1 MAFFIRFSPMKRYGK
16 TVWKTAPFF
25 RLLPALIAGILLQYY
40 CNLSPMVPCVIIPL
54 AAGILGCI
62 RLLTVYN
69 RYRLNWLNG
78 MAVYLL
84 VSCAGM
90 TVVYNSD
97 ITHRSNWIGNQY
109 HQKKMI
115 LVSVE
120 EPLIEKKKSFK
131 ALAKLRFV
139 KPGTSDLNGGWRTA
153 SGYVLLYFRKDSGM
167 VLPDYGSQL
176 VINKPLQA
184 IVNRNDKDAFDY
196 QRYCAFQGIYHQVL
210 LQQGDYRI
218 VLPANKSRFATA
230 LITAQQFVV
239 TTLQKKITGD
249 KEAGIAAA
257 LLIGYKNGLDKDL
270 LQAYSNTGVVHVIA
284 ISGMHLG
291 MIYGLLVALLRPLR
305 NGKAGRWIKPL
316 VILAVLWGFSFLAGA
331 VPSILRSAVMFSF
344 IVVGEAMGK
353 RTNIYNTLAA
363 SAFCLLLYNPY
374 YLWDVGFQLSYTA
387 VLSIIIFMKPVYKCL
402 YFKNKLLGAAWQ
414 LNAVTLSA
422 QILTFPLLLYYFHQF
437 PNLFLFTNFFVV
449 PLSGFIL
456 YGCLLL
462 LGVAEIP
469 VLGTLIGKGISW
481 LIMQMNGLIGR
492 TDSVPFSVTGN
503 MQITLLQC
511 LLLYGCIGC
520 FGWWLLQ
527 KQVRGLLAGMGSL
540 ALFLLI
546 RCIRLAQ

>member
-449 PLSGFIL
+449 PMSGFIL

>member
-40 CNLSPMVPCVIIPL
+40 CNPSLMVPSVIILL

-90 TVVYNSD
+90 IVVYNSD

-109 HQKKMI
+109 HQRTMI

-139 KPGTSDLNGGWRTA
+139 NPVTSDLNGGWRTA

-167 VLPDYGSQL
+167 FLPDYGSQL
-176 VINKPLQA
+176 VINKPLQT

-196 QRYCAFQGIYHQVL
+196 QRYCAFQGIYHQAL

-218 VLPANKSRFATA
+218 VPPANRSRFATA

-305 NGKAGRWIKPL
+305 NRKAGSWIKPL

-402 YFKNKLLGAAWQ
+402 YFKNKLLGVVWQ

-462 LGVAEIP
+462 LGMAKIP

-503 MQITLLQC
+503 MQISLLQC
-511 LLLYGCIGC
+511 LLLYGCISC

-546 RCIRLAQ
+546 RCIGLAQ

>member
-1 MAFFIRFSPMKRYGK
+1 MKRYGK
-16 TVWKTAPFF
+16 TVWKAAPFF

-40 CNLSPMVPCVIIPL
+40 CNPLLMVPCVIIPL
-54 AAGILGCI
+54 AAGILGWL
-62 RLLTVYN
+62 RLLSMYN

-78 MAVYLL
+78 IAVYLL

-90 TVVYNSD
+90 AVVYNSD
-97 ITHRSNWIGNQY
+97 ITHRSNWIGHQH
-109 HQKKMI
+109 HQKTMI

-120 EPLIEKKKSFK
+120 EPLTEKKKSFK
-131 ALAKLRFV
+131 ALAKIRFV
-139 KPGTSDLNGGWRTA
+139 KPGAPDLNGEWRTA
-153 SGYVLLYFRKDSGM
+153 SGYVLLYFRKDSGII
-167 VLPDYGSQL
+167 LPDYGSQL

-270 LQAYSNTGVVHVIA
+270 LQAYSNTGVVHIIA

-305 NGKAGRWIKPL
+305 NRKGGRWIKPL

-374 YLWDVGFQLSYTA
+374 YLWDTGFQLSYTA
-387 VLSIIIFMKPVYKCL
+387 VLSIVIFMNPVYKCL
-402 YFKNKLLGAAWQ
+402 YFKNKLLSIAWQ

-456 YGCLLL
+456 YGCLVL

-469 VLGTLIGKGISW
+469 VLGALTGKDISW

-492 TDSVPFSVTGN
+492 TDSMPFSVTGG
-503 MQITLLQC
+503 MQITCMQC

-540 ALFLLI
+540 VLFLLI
-546 RCIRLAQ
+546 RCIGLAQ

>member
-16 TVWKTAPFF
+16 IVWKTAPFF

-40 CNLSPMVPCVIIPL
+40 CNPSLMVLCVIIPL
-54 AAGILGCI
+54 AAGILGWL
-62 RLLTVYN
+62 RLRSVYN

-78 MAVYLL
+78 IAVYLL

-90 TVVYNSD
+90 TVVYNND

-109 HQKKMI
+109 HQKTMI

-139 KPGTSDLNGGWRTA
+139 KPVTPGLNGEWRTA
-153 SGYVLLYFRKDSGM
+153 SGYLLLYFRKDSGM

-218 VLPANKSRFATA
+218 VPPANKSRFATA

-239 TTLQKKITGD
+239 TTLQNKITGD

-270 LQAYSNTGVVHVIA
+270 LQAYSNTGVVHIIA

-305 NGKAGRWIKPL
+305 NRKGGRWIKPL

-374 YLWDVGFQLSYTA
+374 YLWDAGFQLSYTA
-387 VLSIIIFMKPVYKCL
+387 VLSIVIFMKPVYKCL
-402 YFKNKLLGAAWQ
+402 YFKNKLLGIAWQ

-456 YGCLLL
+456 YGCLAL

-469 VLGTLIGKGISW
+469 VLGTLTGKGISW

-503 MQITLLQC
+503 IQITFLQC

-546 RCIRLAQ
+546 RCIGLAQ

>member
-40 CNLSPMVPCVIIPL
+40 CNPSLMVPGIIIPL
-54 AAGILGCI
+54 AAGILGCT
-62 RLLTVYN
+62 RLLAVYN

-90 TVVYNSD
+90 TVTYNSD
-97 ITHRSNWIGNQY
+97 ITHRSSWIGNQY
-109 HQKKMI
+109 HQKAMI
-115 LVSVE
+115 LVSIE

-139 KPGTSDLNGGWRTA
+139 QPGAPDANGEWRTA
-153 SGYVLLYFRKDSGM
+153 SGHVLLYFRKDSGM
-167 VLPDYGSQL
+167 VLPGYGSQL

-218 VLPANKSRFATA
+218 VSPANKSRFTTA
-230 LITAQQFVV
+230 LINAQQFVV
-239 TTLQKKITGD
+239 RTLQKKITGN

-305 NGKAGRWIKPL
+305 NRKGSRWIKPL

-331 VPSILRSAVMFSF
+331 APSILRSAVMFSF

-353 RTNIYNTLAA
+353 RTNVYNTLAA

-387 VLSIIIFMKPVYKCL
+387 VLSIVIFMKPVYRCL
-402 YFKNKLLGAAWQ
+402 YFKNKLLSIAWQ

-456 YGCLLL
+456 YGCLAL

-469 VLGTLIGKGISW
+469 ILGTLSGKGISW

-492 TDSVPFSVTGN
+492 TDNIPFSVTGN

-511 LLLYGCIGC
+511 LLLYGCISC

-546 RCIRLAQ
+546 RCIGLAQ

>member
-54 AAGILGCI
+54 AAGIFGCI

-78 MAVYLL
+78 MAVHLL
-84 VSCAGM
+84 VSCTGM